1 MMDKRNRALLF
12 RNRLAQAMEARAE
25 TQSGLARAIGVDR
38 STISQLLSHGTTR
51 LPNAQ
56 VVAECASALGV
67 SGDWLLGLSDLREQA
82 AEVLAASVE
91 LSRADRSPLDEQ
103 IFGWQREAAGY
114 KIRHVPATL
123 PDMLKTE
130 DMLRWEYTPYLGKT
144 TDQAINASRDRL
156 ALLRNEMSDF
166 EIAMP
171 LFTVESFV
179 NSTGYYRG
187 LPAEIRVAQIE
198 HMLELHKQLY
208 PALRVHLFD
217 ARRLWSSG
225 LTIFG
230 PLIGVVYLGQD
241 HLVFRDRVRVR
252 HMVDHF
258 DSLVR
263 EADISARDW
272 PHHLQALSA
281 SGPIEGAS

>member
-1 MMDKRNRALLF
+1 MDKRNRALLF
-12 RNRLAQAMEARAE
+12 RDRLSQAMSAREE
-25 TQSGLARAIGVDR
+25 TQAGLARTVGVDR
-38 STISQLLSHGTTR
+38 STISQLLNRETTR

-56 VVAECASALGV
+56 VVAECADALGV
-67 SGDWLLGLSDLREQA
+67 SGDWLLGLSDLPELA
-82 AEVLAASVE
+82 VDVLARSMEV
-91 LSRADRSPLDEQ
+91 SRADRSPLDDQ
-103 IFGWQREAAGY
+103 IFAWQREAAGY

-130 DMLRWEYTPYLGKT
+130 DMLRWEYTPHLGRT

-156 ALLRNEMSDF
+156 ELLREDMSDF

-171 LFTVESFV
+171 LFTVESFA

-187 LPAEIRVAQIE
+187 LPVDIRSAQIE
-198 HMLELHKQLY
+198 HLQSLHAQLY

-230 PLIGVVYLGQD
+230 PLIGVVYLGQE
-241 HLVFRDRVRVR
+241 HLVFRDRTRVR
-252 HMVDHF
+252 HLVDHF
-258 DSLVR
+258 DTLVR
-263 EADISARDW
+263 EADVSARDW
-272 PHHLQALSA
+272 PDHLQALSA
-281 SGPIEGAS
+281 SGPSE